1 VRTCLIFAPLQS
13 DPSKALATRVASSR
27 GVRLPP
33 LHRRGTER
41 PLLLRSE
48 LLRARPS
55 ASVGRPPGLS
65 IPFRPRGFAPP
76 RRFTPLGACGLVAS
90 RCRSWGS
97 SRFSRFRGRQGPFGL
112 RRTRERS
119 SRRGSH
125 PSKDTS
131 RSQPCRVTAVVA
143 SVPFRRLRGVAPQP
157 SWQPDAHPCEHAQPP
172 SFLGFVPLQGPSTRD
187 RETLPDRDADRRRTV
202 CRGSAPHP
210 HLAVNRAAG
219 HHTSRCSAGGRP
231 PRPPAPKRCGAG
243 LWGKADSRG
252 AGPMDATGRR
262 NGRHAHLLVEPRPK
276 PLHARSHRFGAAAP
290 PGDPRADG
298 GTKR

>member
-1 VRTCLIFAPLQS
+1 
-13 DPSKALATRVASSR
+13 
-27 GVRLPP
+27 
-33 LHRRGTER
+33 
-41 PLLLRSE
+41 
-48 LLRARPS
+48 LRARPS
-55 ASVGRPPGLS
+55 ASVNRPPGLS

-76 RRFTPLGACGLVAS
+76 RRFTPLGARGLVAS

-97 SRFSRFRGRQGPFGL
+97 SRFSRFRGRAGAFRPPPDA
-112 RRTRERS
+112 ERS

-143 SVPFRRLRGVAPQP
+143 SVPFRRLRGIAPRP

-210 HLAVNRAAG
+210 HLAVNRATG
-219 HHTSRCSAGGRP
+219 VHTSRCRTGGGRHVRLRRSAAEP
-231 PRPPAPKRCGAG
+231 ASGEESAPRSRP
-243 LWGKADSRG
+243 LWSRR
-252 AGPMDATGRR
+252 AAEAVIVATCASSAQSSVRGCRAARRPEGRR
-262 NGRHAHLLVEPRPK
+262 RNEAVRFPNRMESVALRKGDGADQIPPSVRHPQRQ
-276 PLHARSHRFGAAAP
+276 AAA
-290 PGDPRADG
+290 GALRESF
-298 GTKR
+298 RS

>member
-1 VRTCLIFAPLQS
+1 
-13 DPSKALATRVASSR
+13 
-27 GVRLPP
+27 
-33 LHRRGTER
+33 
-41 PLLLRSE
+41 
-48 LLRARPS
+48 LRARPS
-55 ASVGRPPGLS
+55 ASVNRPPGLS

-76 RRFTPLGACGLVAS
+76 RRFTPLGARGLVAS

-97 SRFSRFRGRQGPFGL
+97 SRFSRFRGRAGAFRPPPDA
-112 RRTRERS
+112 ERS

-143 SVPFRRLRGVAPQP
+143 SVPFRRLRGIAPRP

-210 HLAVNRAAG
+210 HLAVNRATG
-219 HHTSRCSAGGRP
+219 VHTSRCRTGGGRHVRLRRSAAEPASGGEAAPRSSPCGRDGP
-231 PRPPAPKRCGAG
+231 PKRSPWPPARRA
-243 LWGKADSRG
+243 AAEAASR
-252 AGPMDATGRR
+252 AQSSIRGRR
-262 NGRHAHLLVEPRPK
+262 AARRPEGRRRNEAV
-276 PLHARSHRFGAAAP
+276 RFPNRMESVALRKGDGADQIPPSVRHPQRQAAA
-290 PGDPRADG
+290 GALRESF
-298 GTKR
+298 RS